1 MRLIDITIN
10 KLFQFI
16 LAFVRRF
23 IQSPHQLT
31 FCGDGSTEQL
41 VAHIVRSGCRKILLV
56 TDKPLVELGLAGRVV
71 NAMKL
76 LGGEVVVYDGVLPDP
91 TVAVVEG
98 ALACYQRENCDAV
111 LAFGGGSSID
121 TAKTVAAAATNGGI
135 EQVMGLFKV
144 KIAPAPLYAI
154 PTTAGTGSEVTFFAV
169 ISDTDSHHKNGIGA
183 PAMQPKAIALDASLM
198 LGLPKPITAATGM
211 DALTHAIETYIA
223 RAANDEVRA
232 YSGAAVE
239 MIFENLYLAY
249 QDGSNQAAR
258 ESMVIA
264 SYYAGISLNIAAVG
278 YVHAI
283 AHQLGSKYGTPH
295 GLANA
300 IVLPH
305 VLDLNIEAA
314 SGPLAELADIVGV
327 SSAPGIS
334 DRLKAEQLVA
344 AVRDLGQRLDIPVT
358 LPVLR
363 ESDIPGLVKDA
374 ANEARIYAVPTVLA
388 RDQITSILMALL
400 EAPQRNEHS
409 T

>member
-1 MRLIDITIN
+1 MMRLIDITIN

-16 LAFVRRF
+16 LSIVRRF
-23 IQSPHQLT
+23 VKSPPQLT
-31 FCGDGSTEQL
+31 FCGVGSTEQL
-41 VAHIVRSGCRKILLV
+41 AGHIVRSGYKKLLLV

-71 NAMKL
+71 DAVKS
-76 LGGEVVVYDGVLPDP
+76 LGGDVVVYDGVLPDP
-91 TVAVVEG
+91 TVAVVAG
-98 ALACYQRENCDAV
+98 TLACYQREKCDAV

-144 KIAPAPLYAI
+144 KTPPAPLFAI
-154 PTTAGTGSEVTFFAV
+154 PTTAGTGSEVSFFAV
-169 ISDTDSHHKNGIGA
+169 ISDTDSHQKNGIGA
-183 PAMQPKAIALDASLM
+183 PAMLPKAIALDASLM
-198 LGLPKPITAATGM
+198 RGLPKPITAATGM

-223 RAANDEVRA
+223 TAANDDVRS

-249 QDGSNQAAR
+249 EDGSNQAAR
-258 ESMVIA
+258 ESMAIA

-283 AHQLGSKYGTPH
+283 AHQLGAKYGTPH

-314 SGPLAELADIVGV
+314 SGPLAELADVIGV
-327 SSAPGIS
+327 STPGTS

-344 AVRDLGQRLDIPVT
+344 AVRDLSKRLDIPVT
-358 LPVLR
+358 LEALR
-363 ESDIPGLVKDA
+363 RADIPGLVKDA
-374 ANEARIYAVPTVLA
+374 ADEGRTYAVPTVLG
-388 RDQITSILMALL
+388 RDQITSILTKLL
-400 EAPQRNEHS
+400 A
-409 T
+409 